1 MSIEMKQNDP
11 VLIRRMTLNDVD
23 AVHAIET
30 ATFRTPWSRADFEHE
45 MTKNPC
51 ARYLVA
57 ETEGQTVAFAG
68 AHIILDEGH
77 ITNIAVLEP
86 YRGRGIGRKITQ
98 ALLQYASNLGASY
111 LTLEVREHN
120 EKAQALYRSLGFIKV
135 GVRKKYYEDTGE
147 DGWIMVCDHLP
158 PAEEDFTE
166 AETVFISEE

>member
-1 MSIEMKQNDP
+1 MGGNKIPERSEIPEAYTWDLRDLFESDEAWRAEYRALLEMP
-11 VLIRRMTLNDVD
+11 ERI
-23 AVHAIET
+23 A
-30 ATFRTPWSRADFEHE
+30 
-45 MTKNPC
+45 
-51 ARYLVA
+51 
-57 ETEGQTVAFAG
+57 AFAG

-111 LTLEVREHN
+111 LTLEVRERN

-166 AETVFISEE
+166 EETVFISEE

>member
-1 MSIEMKQNDP
+1 MNNTEKQTMP

-23 AVHAIET
+23 AVHEIET

-57 ETEGQTVAFAG
+57 ETKGRIAAFAG

-77 ITNIAVLEP
+77 ITNIAVREP
-86 YRGRGIGRKITQ
+86 FRGRGIGRQITE

-166 AETVFISEE
+166 AETVYTE

>member
-1 MSIEMKQNDP
+1 MNNEEKKIHP
-11 VLIRRMTLNDVD
+11 ALIRRMTLSDVD
-23 AVHAIET
+23 AVHAIEI

-57 ETEGQTVAFAG
+57 EAEGQTVAFAG

-86 YRGRGIGRKITQ
+86 FRGRGIGRKITE

-120 EKAQALYRSLGFIKV
+120 ERAQALYRSLGFIKV
-135 GVRKKYYEDTGE
+135 GVRKKYYDDTGE
-147 DGWIMVCDHLP
+147 DGWIMVCDKLP
-158 PAEEDFTE
+158 DAEEDFTE
-166 AETVFISEE
+166 EETLYTE

>member
-1 MSIEMKQNDP
+1 MNEITRDRQGNP
-11 VLIRRMTLNDVD
+11 VRIRRMTLQDVD
-23 AVHAIET
+23 AVYEIER

-45 MTKNPC
+45 MTKNVC

-57 ETEGQTVAFAG
+57 ETEGQTAAFAG

-86 YRGRGIGRKITQ
+86 FRGRGIGRLITQ

-120 EKAQALYRSLGFIKV
+120 ETAKALYQSLGFVRV
-135 GVRKKYYEDTGE
+135 GIRKKYYDDTGE
-147 DGWIMVCDHLP
+147 NAWIMVCPNLP
-158 PAEEDFTE
+158 PAQEDFTE
-166 AETVFISEE
+166 PETVTE

>member
-1 MSIEMKQNDP
+1 MNNTEKQTMP
-11 VLIRRMTLNDVD
+11 VLIRRMTLSDVD

-57 ETEGQTVAFAG
+57 ETEGRIVAFAG

-77 ITNIAVLEP
+77 ITNIAVSAPE
-86 YRGRGIGRKITQ
+86 RGLGIGRKITQ

-135 GVRKKYYEDTGE
+135 GVRKKYYDDTGE
-147 DGWIMVCDHLP
+147 DGWIMVCDRLP
-158 PAEEDFTE
+158 DAEEDFTE
-166 AETVFISEE
+166 EETLYTE

>member
-1 MSIEMKQNDP
+1 MNNEEKENHPS
-11 VLIRRMTLNDVD
+11 LIRRMTLSDVD

-57 ETEGQTVAFAG
+57 EAEGQTVAFAG

-86 YRGRGIGRKITQ
+86 FRGRGIGRQITA

-120 EKAQALYRSLGFIKV
+120 EKAQALYRSLGFFKV

-147 DGWIMVCDHLP
+147 DGWIMVCDKLP

-166 AETVFISEE
+166 EETVFTE

>member
-1 MSIEMKQNDP
+1 MNNTEKQTMP

-23 AVHAIET
+23 AVHEIET
-30 ATFRTPWSRADFEHE
+30 ATFRTPWSQADFEHE

-57 ETEGQTVAFAG
+57 ETEGRIAAFAG

-86 YRGRGIGRKITQ
+86 FRGRGIGRKITQ

-166 AETVFISEE
+166 AETVYTE

>member
-1 MSIEMKQNDP
+1 MNNTEKKDAP
-11 VLIRRMTLNDVD
+11 VLIRRMTLSDVD

-57 ETEGQTVAFAG
+57 ETEGQVAAFAG

-86 YRGRGIGRKITQ
+86 FRGRGIGRKITE

-135 GVRKKYYEDTGE
+135 GVRKKYYDDTGE
-147 DGWIMVCDHLP
+147 DGWIMVCDRLP
-158 PAEEDFTE
+158 DAEEDFTE
-166 AETVFISEE
+166 AETLYT

>member
-1 MSIEMKQNDP
+1 MNNVEKKNAP
-11 VLIRRMTLNDVD
+11 VLIRRMTLSDVD

-45 MTKNPC
+45 MMKNPC

-57 ETEGQTVAFAG
+57 EAEEQVAAFAG

-86 YRGRGIGRKITQ
+86 FRGRGIGRKITE

-135 GVRKKYYEDTGE
+135 GVRKKYYDDTGE
-147 DGWIMVCDHLP
+147 DGWIMVCDKLP

-166 AETVFISEE
+166 EETVFTE

>member
-1 MSIEMKQNDP
+1 MNNTEKQTVP
-11 VLIRRMTLNDVD
+11 VLIRRMTLSDVD
-23 AVHAIET
+23 AVHEIET
-30 ATFRTPWSRADFEHE
+30 ATFRTPWSRAAFEHE

-57 ETEGQTVAFAG
+57 ETEGRIAAFAG

-86 YRGRGIGRKITQ
+86 YRGLGIGRKITQ

-111 LTLEVREHN
+111 LTLEVRERN

-166 AETVFISEE
+166 EETVYTE

>member
-1 MSIEMKQNDP
+1 MSIEEVKQNQP
-11 VLIRRMTLNDVD
+11 VLIRRMTLKDVD

-30 ATFRTPWSRADFEHE
+30 ATFRTPWSKADE

-57 ETEGQTVAFAG
+57 ETEGRIAAFAG

-77 ITNIAVLEP
+77 ITNIAVREP
-86 YRGRGIGRKITQ
+86 FRGRGIGRKITQ

-111 LTLEVREHN
+111 LTLEVRERN

-147 DGWIMVCDHLP
+147 DGWIMVCDKLP
-158 PAEEDFTE
+158 EAQEDFTE
-166 AETVFISEE
+166 EETIFTE